1 MSLAEAIAL
10 FNAGD
15 FYGCHDVLEELW
27 HEAAPVE
34 RLLYQGLLQVA
45 VGLHHEQNG
54 NWRGAALLLA
64 DGLHRLR
71 AYDEE
76 TAGFN
81 LEALRPAVQQRLTAL
96 QQVLAQR
103 AAIAPSSSPL
113 PLLIP
118 YPQDDSKRF

>member
-1 MSLAEAIAL
+1 MSLGEAIAL

-15 FYGCHDVLEELW
+15 FYGCHDVVEELW
-27 HEAAPVE
+27 HAASPQE
-34 RLLYQGLLQVA
+34 RLLYQGLLQIA

-54 NWRGAALLLA
+54 NLRGAVLLLA

-71 AYDEE
+71 SYDDE

-81 LEALRPAVQQRLTAL
+81 LEVLRPVIQQRLISL
-96 QQVLAQR
+96 QQALA
-103 AAIAPSSSPL
+103 AGEAIAPTPPPL

-118 YPQDDSKRF
+118 IP